1 MTALTAVTALLLT
14 AAAMLRELYQRK
26 DAAGLTGDKDKATD
40 ISRGDAVFFFGAA
53 VILVLSFFNPLWFL
67 RG

>member
-1 MTALTAVTALLLT
+1 MLLLF
-14 AAAMLRELYQRK
+14 AAKMRELYQRK
-26 DAAGLTGDKDKATD
+26 DAAGLPGDKDKATD

-53 VILVLSFFNPLWFL
+53 VILVLSFFYPLWFL